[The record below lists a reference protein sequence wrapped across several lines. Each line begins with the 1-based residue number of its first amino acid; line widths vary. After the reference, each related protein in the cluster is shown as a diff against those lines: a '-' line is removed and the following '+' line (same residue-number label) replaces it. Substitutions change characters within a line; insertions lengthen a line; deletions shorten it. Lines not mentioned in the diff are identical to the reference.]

1 LHPRTAFALIV
12 SCAFTACRTENDEVG
27 RAEAG
32 QVAHQV
38 ELLRNAPNAEKPP
51 FRKALD
57 QLACTR
63 PDICKLRRTCSDAYA
78 LQEQA
83 FAAIASV
90 QSAVAGP
97 GDVPPGASIVLARA
111 EADLA
116 RAKRW
121 ALECADL
128 EGAARRKYRL

>member
-1 LHPRTAFALIV
+1 MPPRTAFALAVLCVAV
-12 SCAFTACRTENDEVG
+12 SCRTEADEAA

-38 ELLRNAPNAEKPP
+38 ELLRAAPNAAKPP
-51 FRKALD
+51 LRKGLD

-63 PDICKLRRTCSDAYA
+63 PDLCKLRRTCSDAYA

-83 FAAIASV
+83 LAAIASV
-90 QSAVAGP
+90 QNALAVP
-97 GDVPPGASIVLARA
+97 GDVPQGASIVLARA

-121 ALECADL
+121 AVECADL
-128 EGAARRKYRL
+128 EGEIRRRYRL

>member
-1 LHPRTAFALIV
+1 LHSRTGFAFIV
-12 SCAFTACRTENDEVG
+12 ACAFMACRTETDEAG

-32 QVAHQV
+32 QVAHQA
-38 ELLRNAPNAEKPP
+38 ELLRNAPNAAKPP

-63 PDICKLRRTCSDAYA
+63 PDVCKLRRTCSDAYA

-83 FAAIASV
+83 LAAIASV
-90 QSAVAGP
+90 QNAVATP
-97 GDVPPGASIVLARA
+97 GEVPPGASIVLARA

-116 RAKRW
+116 RSKRW
-121 ALECADL
+121 AMECADL
-128 EGAARRKYRL
+128 EGAIRRKYRL

>member
-1 LHPRTAFALIV
+1 VFAFV
-12 SCAFTACRTENDEVG
+12 SCALLACQAEIDEAG

-38 ELLRNAPNAEKPP
+38 ELLRNAPNGAKGAL
-51 FRKALD
+51 RKALD

-83 FAAIASV
+83 LAAIASV
-90 QSAVAGP
+90 QSAVAAP
-97 GDVPPGASIVLARA
+97 GEVPPGASIVLARA